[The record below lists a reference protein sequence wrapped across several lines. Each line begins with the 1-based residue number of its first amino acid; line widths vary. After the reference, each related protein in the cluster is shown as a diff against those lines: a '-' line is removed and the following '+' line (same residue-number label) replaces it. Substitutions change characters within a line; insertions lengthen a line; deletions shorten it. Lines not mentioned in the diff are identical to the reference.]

1 MKKIKSGIALSVA
14 LLLAAGLFSGCGKD
28 KAAKSDVAINETGFP
43 IVNEKLEMSMMGVT
57 NAILCEWSEN
67 LFFKEMEAKTNIAFT
82 FTVMDDSTYAEKKN
96 LAFASG
102 DLPDVFFKSQLN
114 NNEVARYGE
123 QGYLL
128 PLEELIDKYAPNL
141 KKLMEE
147 NADIKEA
154 ITTPDGHIYALP
166 SIDPS
171 RAHSTIVL
179 NKKWLEKL
187 GMSMPTSTDEFYD
200 VLYAFKNNDPN
211 GNGQD
216 DEIPITL
223 SSTENIKRAFF
234 PMFGMVSG
242 ENNMSIIDGKAE
254 FIPFNKNFK
263 EALTYLNKLCADGL
277 LDSETFTQT
286 SQELNAKGKSETE
299 LLGGMFTPGA
309 FLHVGEER
317 HFDYDSFTPFVNSD
331 GTQVAFG
338 SSGIATGAFAI
349 SKNCPSPEA
358 AIRWVDY
365 LYGEEGGRLAQMG
378 VEGKTYKMNDDGSWD
393 WILSEGQE
401 QNDLRGKETIQ
412 PGASVPQLIPVETW
426 NKIQNIYEASLAD
439 VRGKVTPYTVP
450 ALPQLYFTADDL
462 KDVNSISADLNT
474 YVNEM
479 IAKFILG
486 QESIDNIDAFISKCK
501 DMKADELVSIYQK
514 TYDSTHK

>member
-1 MKKIKSGIALSVA
+1 MKKIKSSIAVIMA
-14 LLLAAGLFSGCGKD
+14 FVLAVGMFAGCGK
-28 KAAKSDVAINETGFP
+28 KTETKIAVTINETGFP
-43 IVNEKLEMSMMGVT
+43 IVNEKLEMKMMGIT
-57 NAILCEWSEN
+57 NAILCNWEEN
-67 LFFKEMEAKTNIAFT
+67 LFFTEMEAKTNISFK
-82 FTVMDDSTYAEKKN
+82 FNVMDETTYDEKKN

-102 DLPDVFFKSQLN
+102 DLPDVFFKAQLK

-128 PLEELIDKYAPNL
+128 PLEELIDKYAPNF
-141 KKLMEE
+141 KKLMDE
-147 NADIKEA
+147 NPDIKEA

-171 RAHSTIVL
+171 KAHSTIVL

-187 GMSMPTSTDEFYD
+187 GMVMPTNTEELYK

-211 GNGQD
+211 GNGEA

-242 ENNMSIIDGKAE
+242 ENNMSITDGKAE

-263 EALTYLNKLCADGL
+263 EAITYLNKLCSEGL
-277 LDSETFTQT
+277 LDPETFTQT
-286 SQELNAKGKSETE
+286 GQELNAKGKSETE

-317 HFDYDSFTPFVNSD
+317 HFDYDSFTPFVTND
-331 GTQVAFG
+331 GKQLAFG
-338 SSGIATGAFAI
+338 SSGISTGAFAV
-349 SKNCPSPEA
+349 SKNCASPEA
-358 AIRWVDY
+358 AIRWIDY
-365 LYGEEGGRLAQMG
+365 LYSEEGGRLAQMG
-378 VEGKTYKMNDDGSWD
+378 VEGKTYKMNEDGSWD
-393 WILSEGQE
+393 WMLAEGQE

-412 PGASVPQLIPVETW
+412 PGASVPQLIPSETW
-426 NKIQNIYEASLAD
+426 NKIQNVYEASLAD
-439 VRGKVTPYTVP
+439 VRGKVTPYTRP

-462 KDVNSISADLNT
+462 KDVNSISAELNT
-474 YVNEM
+474 YVNET
-479 IAKFILG
+479 IAKLILG
-486 QESIDNIDAFISKCK
+486 QESLDNIDAFIKKCK
-501 DMKADELVSIYQK
+501 DMQADKLIEIYQR
-514 TYDSTHK
+514 TYDSTH

>member
-1 MKKIKSGIALSVA
+1 MKKIKSAVAVVVAALTIAGML
-14 LLLAAGLFSGCGKD
+14 SGCGKEN
-28 KAAKSDVAINETGFP
+28 AKKSEVAINETGFP
-43 IVNEKLEMSMMGVT
+43 IVNEKLEMKMMGIT
-57 NAILCEWSEN
+57 NAILCDWSEN
-67 LFFKEMEAKTNIAFT
+67 LFFTEMEAKTNIAFT
-82 FTVMDDSTYAEKKN
+82 FNVMDDSTYEEKKN

-102 DLPDVFFKSQLN
+102 DLPDVFFKAQLKN
-114 NNEVARYGE
+114 NDVARYGE

-128 PLEELIDKYAPNL
+128 PLEDLIDKYAPNF

-147 NADIKEA
+147 NPDIKEA

-166 SIDPS
+166 SVDPS
-171 RAHSTIVL
+171 KAHSTIVL

-187 GMSMPTSTDEFYD
+187 GLEMPKNIDELYN
-200 VLYAFKNNDPN
+200 VLNEFKTKDPN
-211 GNGQD
+211 GNGKN

-223 SSTENIKRAFF
+223 SSTENVKRAFF

-242 ENNMSIIDGKAE
+242 DNNMTFNGEKAE
-254 FIPFNKNFK
+254 FVPFNKNFK
-263 EALTYLNKLCADGL
+263 EAVTYINKLCTDGL
-277 LDSETFTQT
+277 LDKDTFTQT
-286 SQELNAKGKSETE
+286 GQELNAKGKSETE

-317 HFDYDSFTPFVNSD
+317 HFDYDSFEPFVNSD

-338 SSGIATGAFAI
+338 SSGISTGAFAI
-349 SKNCPSPEA
+349 SKNCASPEA

-365 LYGEEGGRLAQMG
+365 LYSEEGGRLAQMG

-393 WILSEGQE
+393 WILQEGQE

-412 PGASVPQLIPVETW
+412 PGASVPQLIPVDTW

-439 VRGKVTPYTVP
+439 VRGKVTPFTRP

-462 KDVNSISADLNT
+462 KDVNSISADLNS

-479 IAKFILG
+479 LAKFILG
-486 QESIDNIDAFISKCK
+486 QESIDKIDEFISKCK
-501 DMKADELVSIYQK
+501 EMKADELVNIYQK
-514 TYDSTHK
+514 TYDSAHK